1 MGHNHLH
8 LFQTT
13 IQAES
18 AEGDK
23 NAAPNDPIYGISY
36 TDVKLQLFDFE
47 AGEVAWERTFP
58 FPTGFQQVD
67 QTSIA
72 VLTHDGIL
80 SLLDLN
86 TGKVRFERKIDG
98 LQDISSPVFSIRKM
112 AQGYVCVVGTADGAN
127 PRVEL
132 DKNTVVVFAGV
143 KKDGWLGRGYIFAVE
158 CETGKA
164 LWNKPVRVE
173 SFGVI
178 DGTPYHSPFLLLAR
192 RATYR
197 SSAGGAGV
205 ARMGKPRIQV
215 AMLDVETGKLKSNH
229 LIKAAGGSEPRC
241 QIVCR
246 PGKEY
251 QTNEEHGRENDEQHQ
266 RLELLIAGQR
276 HNIQLAESKED
287 DQVTAPVVL
296 SNDTSVMKLEDDA
309 KKFAEGESE
318 GSNLVIDLKP
328 MTQRAKEANDAMLE
342 LGKFEA
348 ELFEKQRKAR
358 QQR

>member
-1 MGHNHLH
+1 M
-8 LFQTT
+8 
-13 IQAES
+13 
-18 AEGDK
+18 
-23 NAAPNDPIYGISY
+23 
-36 TDVKLQLFDFE
+36 
-47 AGEVAWERTFP
+47 
-58 FPTGFQQVD
+58 D

-112 AQGYVCVVGTADGAN
+112 AQGYVCVVGTPDGAN

-215 AMLDVETGKLKSNH
+215 AMLDVETGELKSNH